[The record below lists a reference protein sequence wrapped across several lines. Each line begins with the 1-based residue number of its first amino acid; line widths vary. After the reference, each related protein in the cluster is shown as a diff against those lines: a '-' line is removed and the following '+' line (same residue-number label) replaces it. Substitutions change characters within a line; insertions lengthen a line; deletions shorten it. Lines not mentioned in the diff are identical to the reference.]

1 MTDDLALGIDAM
13 DEIHA
18 DFERQLEKTKANA
31 GTAFVEAFEALIA
44 HTEAHFEMEEAL
56 MRAHGFYAMQE
67 HLDEHETLLNEMR
80 YFYEKARRVPAF
92 GRAYIDDY
100 AFEKFRRHVINI
112 DSQLAMFLKSEAAR
126 REKADV

>member
-13 DEIHA
+13 DETHA
-18 DFERQLEKTKANA
+18 DFVRQLEQTKADTR
-31 GTAFVEAFEALIA
+31 TAFVESFEALIA

-56 MRAHGFYAMQE
+56 MRTHGFYAMQE
-67 HLDEHETLLNEMR
+67 HFDEHEALLGEMR
-80 YFYEKARRVPAF
+80 YFYDKARRVPAF
-92 GRAYIDDY
+92 GRAYIDEY

-126 REKADV
+126 KEKADV